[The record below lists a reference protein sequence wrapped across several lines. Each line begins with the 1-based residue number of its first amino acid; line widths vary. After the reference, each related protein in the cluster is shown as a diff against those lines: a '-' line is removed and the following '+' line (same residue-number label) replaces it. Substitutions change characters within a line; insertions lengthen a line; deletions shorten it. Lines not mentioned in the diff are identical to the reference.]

1 MRPKGLLAWFLT
13 GILILS
19 VVVGCAAPAAQ
30 PTPAPQATTAPAAPA
45 PTQKPAEAPTAAP
58 APTKAADLPKVDW
71 TFGTCEPSTQDWTVA
86 TAIDFANNVAKRTD
100 GKFTMKVT
108 VGDELGVQRAQ
119 LPQVLSKGV
128 IQLSFISQGQ
138 TGTFPHEAIFA
149 LPFLIGSKEG
159 VLKDGLAIDAATR
172 QITDREFEKMGFKTL
187 WFFVMT
193 PVQLISSKPIDDL
206 SDLKGLKVRAWDDT
220 TSNIVKNLG
229 GVPVVL
235 PVAEVYVAM
244 QRGVVDAVLTGAPA
258 MVSSAVYETG
268 KYLYMVNLAPACQ
281 HVPYNIQAFNA
292 LPAEY
297 QKVLL
302 EEGEAAAKLYQER
315 QPNVE
320 QEAIDLMKSKG
331 VQVFEPSKEQMD
343 KAREKVLPIWDAWAA
358 EKPINQETYDAVKKA
373 FGF

>member
-1 MRPKGLLAWFLT
+1 MKLKGLLAWFLT

-19 VVVGCAAPAAQ
+19 VVAGCATPAAQ
-30 PTPAPQATTAPAAPA
+30 QAPAPQATTAPAPA

-58 APTKAADLPKVDW
+58 VPTKAAELPKVEW
-71 TFGTCEPSTQDWTVA
+71 TFGTCEPSTKDWTVA
-86 TAIDFANNVAKRTD
+86 TAITFAENVAKRTN

-149 LPFLIGSKEG
+149 LPFLIGSKKG
-159 VLKDGLAIDAATR
+159 VLEDGLAIDAATR

-187 WFFVMT
+187 FFFVMT
-193 PVQLISSKPIDDL
+193 PVQLISNKPIDDV
-206 SDLKGLKVRAWDDT
+206 SNLKGLKVRTWDDT

-235 PVAEVYVAM
+235 PVAEVYTAM

-258 MVSSAVYETG
+258 MVSTTVYEHG
-268 KYLYMVNLAPACQ
+268 KYLYMLNLAPACQ

-297 QKVLL
+297 QQVLL
-302 EEGEAAAKLYQER
+302 EEGKVAEKLYQER

-320 QEAIDLMKSKG
+320 KEAIDLMKSKG
-331 VQVFEPSKEQMD
+331 VQVFEPSKEQMA

-358 EKPINQETYDAVKKA
+358 QKPINQETYDAVKKA

>member
-1 MRPKGLLAWFLT
+1 MRLKGLLAWFLT

-19 VVVGCAAPAAQ
+19 VVAGCAAPAAQ
-30 PTPAPQATTAPAAPA
+30 QAPAPQATTAPAPA

-58 APTKAADLPKVDW
+58 APTKAAELPKVEW
-71 TFGTCEPSTQDWTVA
+71 TFGTCEPSTKDWTVA
-86 TAIDFANNVAKRTD
+86 TAIAFAENVAKRTN
-100 GKFTMKVT
+100 GKFTIKVT

-149 LPFLIGSKEG
+149 LPFLIGSKKG
-159 VLKDGLAIDAATR
+159 VLEDGLAIDAATR

-187 WFFVMT
+187 FFFVMT
-193 PVQLISSKPIDDL
+193 PVQLISNKPIDDV
-206 SDLKGLKVRAWDDT
+206 SNLKGLKVRTWDDT

-235 PVAEVYVAM
+235 PVAEVYTAM

-258 MVSSAVYETG
+258 MVSTAVYENG
-268 KYLYMVNLAPACQ
+268 KYLYMLNLAPACQ

-302 EEGEAAAKLYQER
+302 EEGKVAEKLYQER
-315 QPNVE
+315 QPTVE
-320 QEAIDLMKSKG
+320 KEAIDLMKSKG
-331 VQVFEPSKEQMD
+331 VQVFEPSKEQMA

-358 EKPINQETYDAVKKA
+358 QKPINQETYDAVKKA